1 MSYLISVRKN
11 TLLFLITIGIIN
23 TLLAIIVFIYFNN
36 QQKELLYYS
45 KQNIAKTEFKET
57 YKKLQSEI
65 NHYKLILKT
74 LKENKDLIRFINNEK
89 NIFPYLIEDFIDFTK
104 ANENIF
110 QLRYLGKD
118 GNEVIR
124 IDKNK
129 DEINIAKNLQN
140 KSDRYYFIKT
150 KSLKDGEVYISDF
163 DLNVENKKI
172 ELPFKPTIRVSTPIY
187 KNNNL
192 EGILIINFL
201 ASDLLEMIKDKD
213 IFNVYFMDKYGN
225 FLLHPDENK
234 NWSTQRKTHNKVK
247 DEIKNIDTLINKEK
261 VEKNSFDKNLIFYL
275 NKIDLTD
282 NSFYIIY
289 SIKEEIYRKYM
300 EETTSRIAFFFVVL
314 FVLSIPFVF
323 LGAYLQ
329 SIRMKILDSLINN
342 IPFPICLKD
351 SKGLFLLVNDSLV
364 KLYGFTSKEQLIGK
378 KSYDFIDKH
387 LPHTSKQRDIDVL
400 KKQKIKFVDT
410 IILKNNKKLYYDTR
424 IIKLS
429 FLGLFNKTYILSIA
443 IDITAMKT
451 LNHKLE
457 DKVSEEL
464 EKRLRTEKLLTEKAK
479 LAEMGNMIDNIIHQW
494 KQPLSIIKVTS
505 QALELNLEMHN
516 LTEEQ
521 RKNYIQTISENVDF
535 MSETANDFR
544 NFLSPDKTKSEFV
557 IHDCINKILKILFFR
572 FKKNSVELKNNVPK
586 ELKVYGYKSELCQV
600 ILNILNNALD
610 QFLVN
615 KEISENKEIIIEAI
629 LEEKYIL
636 LEISDNAGGIEK
648 NDLSKVFDDRFT
660 TKKDKGT
667 GIGLTISKRII
678 QDSFDGDITVKNKDN
693 GASFIIKIAKESTI

>member
-1 MSYLISVRKN
+1 M
-11 TLLFLITIGIIN
+11 
-23 TLLAIIVFIYFNN
+23 
-36 QQKELLYYS
+36 
-45 KQNIAKTEFKET
+45 KET
-57 YKKLQSEI
+57 
-65 NHYKLILKT
+65 T
-74 LKENKDLIRFINNEK
+74 
-89 NIFPYLIEDFIDFTK
+89 
-104 ANENIF
+104 
-110 QLRYLGKD
+110 
-118 GNEVIR
+118 
-124 IDKNK
+124 
-129 DEINIAKNLQN
+129 
-140 KSDRYYFIKT
+140 
-150 KSLKDGEVYISDF
+150 
-163 DLNVENKKI
+163 
-172 ELPFKPTIRVSTPIY
+172 
-187 KNNNL
+187 
-192 EGILIINFL
+192 
-201 ASDLLEMIKDKD
+201 
-213 IFNVYFMDKYGN
+213 
-225 FLLHPDENK
+225 
-234 NWSTQRKTHNKVK
+234 
-247 DEIKNIDTLINKEK
+247 EK
-261 VEKNSFDKNLIFYL
+261 V
-275 NKIDLTD
+275 
-282 NSFYIIY
+282 
-289 SIKEEIYRKYM
+289 
-300 EETTSRIAFFFVVL
+300 AFFFIVL
-314 FVLSIPFVF
+314 FVLSIPFVL

-351 SKGLFLLVNDSLV
+351 NKGLFLLVNDSLV

-400 KKQKIKFVDT
+400 KKQKVKFVDT
-410 IILKNNKKLYYDTR
+410 IVLKNNKKLYYDTR

-451 LNHKLE
+451 LNQKLE
-457 DKVSEEL
+457 EKVSEEL
-464 EKRLRTEKLLTEKAK
+464 DKRIRTEKLLTEKAK

-521 RKNYIQTISENVDF
+521 RKNYILTISENVDF
-535 MSETANDFR
+535 MSETATDFR
-544 NFLSPDKTKSEFV
+544 NFLSPDKIKSEFV

-586 ELKVYGYKSELCQV
+586 ELRVYGYKSELCQV

-648 NDLSKVFDDRFT
+648 EDLSKVFDDRFT

-678 QDSFDGDITVKNKDN
+678 QESFDGDITVKNKDN